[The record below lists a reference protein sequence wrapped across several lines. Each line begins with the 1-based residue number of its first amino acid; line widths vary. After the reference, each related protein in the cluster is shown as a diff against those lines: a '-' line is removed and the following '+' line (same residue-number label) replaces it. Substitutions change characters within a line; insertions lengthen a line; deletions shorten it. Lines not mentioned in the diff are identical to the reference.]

1 MRWWHVSVD
10 ERLKAIFGVFIT
22 VKSDYNEREK
32 SVWARLKIFVI
43 SRDRYIESLSL
54 YKLSL

>member
-1 MRWWHVSVD
+1 MD